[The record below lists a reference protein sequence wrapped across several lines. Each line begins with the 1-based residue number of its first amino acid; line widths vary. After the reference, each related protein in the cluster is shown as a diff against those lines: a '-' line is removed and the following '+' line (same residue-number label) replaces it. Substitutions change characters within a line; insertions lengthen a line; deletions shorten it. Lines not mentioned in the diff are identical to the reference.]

1 MKRTILTAYFQGN
14 GITDQIKTS
23 INLEPFE
30 AARYYLNFTNT
41 RTEFS
46 GNGEPIEF
54 KMKCTHVRTDEVQKW
69 DGKEWKD
76 ITDKEPFA
84 VGTWKKI
91 GNEFIHIAPYNNSG
105 KATRFNKNL
114 N

>member
-1 MKRTILTAYFQGN
+1 MKRTVLTAYFQGC
-14 GITDQIKTS
+14 GITDEIKTT
-23 INLEPFE
+23 INLIPFE
-30 AARYYLNFTNT
+30 AAKYYLNFINIRVEYTGD
-41 RTEFS
+41 
-46 GNGEPIEF
+46 GNQIEF
-54 KMKCTHVRTDEVQKW
+54 KMKCTHVRTDKVQEW

-76 ITDKEPFA
+76 ITDKESFA